1 MKQDRVLEVFCS
13 VLNRSL
19 MGPVAPGAQIK
30 TVQGLGVPNSDRV
43 NPNINLRRNSCAVSP
58 VVSSDGSVR
67 GFIVA
72 TAAHVRVIPGVLE
85 TRQLFK
91 HTGLNSLQL
100 VLALLENPEPE
111 RQSQG
116 SFLMQKLC

>member
-1 MKQDRVLEVFCS
+1 M
-13 VLNRSL
+13 
-19 MGPVAPGAQIK
+19 
-30 TVQGLGVPNSDRV
+30 PNSNRV

-58 VVSSDGSVR
+58 VVSSEGSVR

-72 TAAHVRVIPGVLE
+72 TAVHVRVIPGVLE

-100 VLALLENPEPE
+100 VLALLEDPEPE
-111 RQSQG
+111 SQPQAT
-116 SFLMQKLC
+116 FLMLKLC